1 MENGKKNAHP
11 FLYDT
16 LNNIINIISYFSLTS
31 IIKKWGQKEEISGRK
46 HGKEQKDHI
55 ISIY

>member
-1 MENGKKNAHP
+1 MENGKKNVHP
-11 FLYDT
+11 FLYYT

-46 HGKEQKDHI
+46 YGKKKKDHI